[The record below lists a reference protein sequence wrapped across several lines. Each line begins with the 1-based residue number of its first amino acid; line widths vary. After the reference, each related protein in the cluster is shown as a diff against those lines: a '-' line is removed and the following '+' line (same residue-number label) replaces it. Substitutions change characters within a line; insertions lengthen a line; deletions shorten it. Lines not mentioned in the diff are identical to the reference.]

1 MNYTYLAAPEAH
13 LGVGNYLDVSTH
25 RYNFLMLPVLCAMFA
40 AHPNKITAPSYGIHG
55 KPVNV
60 VRRPMKENLEA
71 GENYVVVKWM
81 PHGYVDA
88 QEGMIE
94 QYVEEMMQLE
104 CKYTAICDYERMML
118 FEFNSGLVPMKVK
131 VVVVPRDAIRKG
143 LLGYVIEAVEQ
154 GMVDDVEN
162 RVVARAASGTV
173 VVMADAS
180 MTG

>member
-1 MNYTYLAAPEAH
+1 
-13 LGVGNYLDVSTH
+13 
-25 RYNFLMLPVLCAMFA
+25 
-40 AHPNKITAPSYGIHG
+40 
-55 KPVNV
+55 
-60 VRRPMKENLEA
+60 
-71 GENYVVVKWM
+71 
-81 PHGYVDA
+81 
-88 QEGMIE
+88 
-94 QYVEEMMQLE
+94 
-104 CKYTAICDYERMML
+104 MML

-173 VVMADAS
+173 VMMADAS